1 METKYSEIINKIE
14 LINPLDYSKNRNF
27 IDGSVTKLSPYISRG
42 LISTKYVFEKIL
54 ERNIPFWKVEKFV
67 QELCW
72 RDYWQL
78 IWKQKSNLI
87 DADLKRMQDDVSN
100 HSLSKTLID
109 GNCGIKAID
118 LSLIHI

>member
-1 METKYSEIINKIE
+1 METNYLKIIDQIE
-14 LINPLDYSKNRNF
+14 SIDPVNYSKNRNF

-78 IWKQKSNLI
+78 IWKREGSRI
-87 DADLKRMQDDVSN
+87 DSDLKTTQVGVTN
-100 HSLSKTLID
+100 HSISKSIAHLYH
-109 GNCGIKAID
+109 APY
-118 LSLIHI
+118 LLRLLYY